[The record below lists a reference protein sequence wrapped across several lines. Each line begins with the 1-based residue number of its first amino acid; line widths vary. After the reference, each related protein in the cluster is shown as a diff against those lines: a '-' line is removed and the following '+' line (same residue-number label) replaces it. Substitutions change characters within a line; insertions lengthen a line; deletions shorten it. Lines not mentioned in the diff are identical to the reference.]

1 MQFHMYFQLQY
12 RAKRAVNANWPWWAF
27 QCCASQMQK
36 INRIITRIFRSTS
49 ERKKNETPVLARIR
63 EQKEEAKFI
72 DRYRRTISRLET
84 AGQKHSNLYRILSL
98 HEIAK

>member
-1 MQFHMYFQLQY
+1 MYFQLQH
-12 RAKRAVNANWPWWAF
+12 RAKRAVNANWPWWAVL
-27 QCCASQMQK
+27 CESNAKNKK
-36 INRIITRIFRSTS
+36 INRIITGIFRSTS

-63 EQKEEAKFI
+63 EQREEAKFI
-72 DRYRRTISRLET
+72 DRYRRTIGRLET